1 MQNPSESQPERRT
14 LMTYQT
20 ISHFDRARVTDPW
33 TSHAAAEKVANDQH
47 FERILNTLRKHG
59 PLGKDGIA
67 KESGLRPDQ
76 VWRRLSEMEKIELI
90 RQTGQTVRSD
100 AGRQEREWCIND

>member
-1 MQNPSESQPERRT
+1 MTLTTVSPSEFP
-14 LMTYQT
+14 
-20 ISHFDRARVTDPW
+20 RARALDPW

-47 FERILNTLRKHG
+47 FERILNTLRKCG

-90 RQTGQTVRSD
+90 RQTGKTVRSN
-100 AGRQEREWCIND
+100 AGRQEREWCINDQP